1 LEEYDFFDEMCFVAL
16 DMSKDVKFAAVI
28 DTNGKLIAGKQCK
41 DDYMNNSLAK
51 TRLLQLLSAAKEN
64 HHDSLNASTTFCQY
78 NTNYLF
84 YKYCLTSILKRIRKD
99 MQRSDDTEQGSTHRI
114 ELVQIHGLLKIA
126 VAPLTASNDRYLCIY
141 LESTSSNQEII
152 AKISNAI

>member
-1 LEEYDFFDEMCFVAL
+1 MCFVAL
-16 DMSKDVKFAAVI
+16 DMSKEVKFAAVI

-51 TRLLQLLSAAKEN
+51 TRLLQLPSAAKEN

-84 YKYCLTSILKRIRKD
+84 YTNCLINILKRIKND
-99 MQRSDDTEQGSTHRI
+99 MQRSDNTEQGSAHRI
-114 ELVQIHGLLKIA
+114 EVVQIHGLLKIA
-126 VAPLTASNDRYLCIY
+126 IAPLTASNDRYLCIY
-141 LESTSSNQEII
+141 IESTSS
-152 AKISNAI
+152 KR